1 MKPKPTMKHLPD
13 LLVVTDRG
21 HFIAYEA
28 NGHNNLSKIET
39 MDMDEGL
46 KKLSEQVTDKAGGFP
61 ASETNGHG
69 NSAAERLPLQEELET
84 RTFRKITQRIR
95 DLLGDNRF
103 ETWGLV
109 APPEVNNAVI
119 DALDAKQV
127 GRLTVNLKLD
137 LTGQPPDS
145 LKRRLLAA

>member
-1 MKPKPTMKHLPD
+1 
-13 LLVVTDRG
+13 
-21 HFIAYEA
+21 
-28 NGHNNLSKIET
+28 
-39 MDMDEGL
+39 GL